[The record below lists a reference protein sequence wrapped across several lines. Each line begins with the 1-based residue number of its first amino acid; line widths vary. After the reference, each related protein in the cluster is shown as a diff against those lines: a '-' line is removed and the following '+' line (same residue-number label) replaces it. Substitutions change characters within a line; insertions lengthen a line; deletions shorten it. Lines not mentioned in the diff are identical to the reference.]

1 MAEYRVNLTRSAEK
15 SLDRL
20 NPDLG
25 RRILSAIQ
33 ALESDSRPPQ
43 CRKLSG
49 SRNAYRL
56 RVGQHRILYEVSDRN
71 RSVEVYAIEHRSRV
85 YRRLS

>member
-1 MAEYRVNLTRSAEK
+1 MAEYRVNLTRSAER

-20 NPDLG
+20 NADLG
-25 RRILSAIQ
+25 RRILSAIL
-33 ALESDSRPPQ
+33 ALETDPRPPQ

-56 RVGQHRILYEVSDRN
+56 RVGQHRVLYEVSERN
-71 RSVEVYAIEHRSRV
+71 RSVEVYAIEHRSSV
-85 YRRLS
+85 YRRR